1 MLRMNNTNT
10 RLIERAERAAAVAAP
25 SDFRRRLG
33 HCISTSDL
41 YRRPDVWPLVIWKN
55 QSLAIRHDGR
65 LFLTLTGAPYA
76 IPVTADHETLAR
88 VIAAFRANG
97 QGVNHG

>member
-1 MLRMNNTNT
+1 MPRMNNTNIQ
-10 RLIERAERAAAVAAP
+10 LIERAEAAAQAAAP
-25 SDFRRRLG
+25 SDFRRTKG
-33 HCISTSDL
+33 NCIPTSHL

-65 LFLTLTGAPYA
+65 LFLTLTSAPFA
-76 IPVTADHETLAR
+76 IPVTTNHETLAR

-97 QGVNHG
+97 PGVNQG